1 MTEDHLYHNQSK
13 DFSSTS
19 FLANYT
25 FNSKANRES
34 FLDLKD
40 PKAAVEIELNLL
52 KEQHRRTL
60 GDLAKANSQNKE
72 LKLEVLQLTSKL
84 KLKDQEIDDLKTQS
98 DPKMAPGR
106 KLQERDMNLPR
117 SVTIKSS
124 FTEKTLDG
132 KTMRSMLNNENCPE
146 KLTVQNKALK
156 KEIEKLAEKLKKYEE
171 EKIRECSEK
180 YQKMNQEL
188 PSKIKAIESS
198 NNSLLKENQCLKDQV
213 EKLSVESS
221 QLKKDNMGIKRTY
234 EDLKSR
240 YESLETT
247 ATSNRADYS
256 TDGSGA
262 TSESATGNK
271 NFTSKKFTVR
281 FNPETTKW
289 PTKGYSVDM
298 SGDDNRK
305 LIVEIMDTYG
315 VNSPWEIIPSIQKT
329 EKVVQMVPKLRKM
342 LSEIAAMVL
351 PRVGTSKDKANIEL
365 VLPAVK
371 KMCKEFDDSDGYKNL
386 RNKLVDVLGL
396 DKDCINLDILR
407 KVDKQ
412 ATFCFQSSEV
422 KSQASESRS
431 SIEDTML
438 STQFVKV
445 FGTQPSMP
453 VFKHIIKQLEEY
465 RHFLSVIKNK
475 LKLDQ
480 DTKNEIC
487 LAHMVKTAEHGIK
500 DKQIVEIIHRLQSL
514 LNCNPD
520 AIVYNIERMMFDT
533 KREKRQSQHKGS
545 FVNH

>member
-19 FLANYT
+19 FLANHT
-25 FNSKANRES
+25 FNSKAYRES

-84 KLKDQEIDDLKTQS
+84 KLKDQEIDDLKAQQPDVKTS
-98 DPKMAPGR
+98 TGR

-117 SVTIKSS
+117 PMPVKSS
-124 FTEKTLDG
+124 FSEKTIDG

-156 KEIEKLAEKLKKYEE
+156 KEIEKLAEKLRKYEE
-171 EKIRECSEK
+171 ERIKESTEK
-180 YQKMNQEL
+180 YQKA
-188 PSKIKAIESS
+188 KVAESH
-198 NNSLLKENQCLKDQV
+198 NNSLLKENQTLKDQV
-213 EKLSVESS
+213 EKLNVEAS
-221 QLKKDNMGIKRTY
+221 QLKKDNTVIKRTY

-256 TDGSGA
+256 TESNA
-262 TSESATGNK
+262 TSESGNR
-271 NFTSKKFTVR
+271 NGGFVSKKFNTNK
-281 FNPETTKW
+281 FN
-289 PTKGYSVDM
+289 TKGFSVDM

-305 LIVEIMDTYG
+305 LIVDIMDTYG
-315 VNSPWEIIPSIQKT
+315 VNSPWEIMASIQKT

-351 PRVGTSKDKANIEL
+351 PRVGCSKDKANIEL

-371 KMCKEFDDSDGYKNL
+371 KLCKEYDDGDCYKNL

-396 DKDCINLDILR
+396 DKDCTNIDIVK

-412 ATFCFQSSEV
+412 ATYCFQSSEI
-422 KSQASESRS
+422 KSQTSESRDCV
-431 SIEDTML
+431 ENTML

-445 FGTQPSMP
+445 FGTHPSMP
-453 VFKHIIKQLEEY
+453 VFKHIIKQLEEFK
-465 RHFLSVIKNK
+465 HFLSVIKHK
-475 LKLDQ
+475 FKLDG
-480 DTKNEIC
+480 DAKNEVC
-487 LAHMVKTAEHGIK
+487 LAHVMKVAENNLK
-500 DKQIVEIIHRLQSL
+500 DKQYNEVVHRLQNL
-514 LNCNPD
+514 LGCGPES
-520 AIVYNIERMMFDT
+520 IVYNIEKMMFDT
-533 KREKRQSQHKGS
+533 KREKNHYHHKGS

>member
-19 FLANYT
+19 FLANHT
-25 FNSKANRES
+25 FNSKAYRES

-60 GDLAKANSQNKE
+60 GDLAKANSSNKE

-84 KLKDQEIDDLKTQS
+84 KLKDQEIDDLKSQQS
-98 DPKMAPGR
+98 DMKPSTGR

-117 SVTIKSS
+117 PMPVKTS
-124 FTEKTLDG
+124 FSEKTIDG

-146 KLTVQNKALK
+146 KLTVQNQALK
-156 KEIEKLAEKLKKYEE
+156 KEIEKLADKLRKYEE
-171 EKIRECSEK
+171 ERIKESTEK
-180 YQKMNQEL
+180 YQKA
-188 PSKIKAIESS
+188 KID
-198 NNSLLKENQCLKDQV
+198 NSLLKENQTLKDQV
-213 EKLSVESS
+213 EKLNVETS
-221 QLKKDNMGIKRTY
+221 QLKKDNTVIKRTY

-256 TDGSGA
+256 TESNA
-262 TSESATGNK
+262 TSESGNR
-271 NFTSKKFTVR
+271 NGFMSKKFNTNK
-281 FNPETTKW
+281 FN
-289 PTKGYSVDM
+289 TKGFSVDM

-305 LIVEIMDTYG
+305 LIVDIMDTYG
-315 VNSPWEIIPSIQKT
+315 VNSPWEIMASIQKT

-351 PRVGTSKDKANIEL
+351 PRVGCSKDKANIEL

-371 KMCKEFDDSDGYKNL
+371 KLCKEYDDGDGYKNL

-396 DKDCINLDILR
+396 DKDSTNIDIVK

-412 ATFCFQSSEV
+412 ATYCFQSSEI

-431 SIEDTML
+431 DCVEDKML

-445 FGTQPSMP
+445 FGTHPSMP
-453 VFKHIIKQLEEY
+453 VFKHIIKQLEEFK
-465 RHFLSVIKNK
+465 HFLSVIKHK
-475 LKLDQ
+475 FKLDGEM
-480 DTKNEIC
+480 KNEAC
-487 LAHMVKTAEHGIK
+487 LAHLIKIAENNLR
-500 DKQIVEIIHRLQSL
+500 DKQKSEVISHERT
-514 LNCNPD
+514 
-520 AIVYNIERMMFDT
+520 ERMMYDT
-533 KREKRQSQHKGS
+533 KREKNHYHHKGS